1 MVNNS
6 TQQQDTGR
14 GIPQKTNKKK
24 KDKDRV
30 FTTGSGGKRPVH
42 AIMLQLAAG
51 TSSILAFLLLWQLA
65 VNFTVLGDLMPGP
78 FIVLRAFFQSFVVKI
93 GKYTIVQHTAFSLVR
108 VMVAYGIALVLGVT
122 LGITMGRI
130 KLVEAIFRPFYEVI
144 RPIPPIAWISLS
156 ILWFGLGETTKY
168 FIIFLS
174 AFASIT
180 YTAFSGSRAVNPQL
194 IGAAQM
200 LGANDR
206 QVFTSI
212 IVPAS
217 VPYIFAGMQVAISSS
232 WATVVAA
239 EMVRSSEGVGWIIV
253 SGMEINDMQ
262 QILVGII
269 AIGIVG
275 FLLEVI
281 LREIEIKLCAWNVGG
296 V

>member
-1 MVNNS
+1 MSKGSVHLS
-6 TQQQDTGR
+6 A
-14 GIPQKTNKKK
+14 KK
-24 KDKDRV
+24 V
-30 FTTGSGGKRPVH
+30 
-42 AIMLQLAAG
+42 AAG
-51 TSSILAFLLLWQLA
+51 SFSILLFLLLWQFS
-65 VNFTVLGDLMPGP
+65 VSYTNLGNLMPGP
-78 FIVLRAFFQSFVVKI
+78 FTVLRAFFLSFTQKI
-93 GKYTIVQHTAFSLVR
+93 GKYTIVQHTLFSLLR
-108 VMVAYGIALVLGVT
+108 VLIAYTAAVVLGIT
-122 LGITMGRI
+122 LGLTMGRI

-156 ILWFGLGETTKY
+156 ILWFGLGEMTKY

-180 YTAFSGSRAVNPQL
+180 YTAFSGSRAVDPL
-194 IGAAQM
+194 IIGAARM
-200 LGANDR
+200 LGANKR
-206 QVFTSI
+206 QVFTT
-212 IVPAS
+212 VVMPAS

-269 AIGIVG
+269 AIGIMG
-275 FLLEVI
+275 FILEV
-281 LREIEIKLCAWNVGG
+281 LLTEIERRLCAWNVGG